1 MTNIKN
7 TWKEIKSIFSANTQE
22 SESPKILLII
32 KVIFLFFTNSK
43 DICQQKMD
51 D

>member
-7 TWKEIKSIFSANTQE
+7 TWKGIKLIFSSNTKE
-22 SESPKILLII
+22 SESPKIILN
-32 KVIFLFFTNSK
+32 NSK
-43 DICQQKMD
+43 DICQQKID